1 MITSIIELVAEAIAT
16 ESSEGGGGGFITVL
30 RAGRLFRI
38 FKLARAWEA
47 LQKVI
52 VTVTR
57 SFNKILPLS
66 IILLLFMFIFSLL
79 GMQLY
84 GGGFMFVG
92 RGPECYSWEDVE
104 NGCSIPR
111 ANFDNFGV
119 AMVTIFQ
126 MMTGEDW
133 NMVMYDGISATGGG
147 SFLYFA
153 IIVVIG
159 NFLILNLFLTILLSG
174 FEDEEEDPEVEKAA
188 KRDEL
193 YTIFKSL
200 DKDHSGTV
208 SKAELQ
214 DEIVKKRLKTE
225 EELTELFGEKSEIVF
240 NEFISFFPE
249 FAEAEDEAEEPG
261 FLRKLL
267 CCLKTTQEPPSA
279 TEDLGIVGPGGP
291 LVDDESSIP
300 PHKAF
305 FFLGPTNCLRAGAFK
320 FINWP
325 VFENVVLF
333 CIILSSLA
341 LAYQSPTAHGGPHA
355 KDTSAVILEIADY
368 VFLGIF
374 TVEMT
379 MKHIALGVVGHARAY
394 WRDPWNAMDG
404 FIVIMAYVGII
415 ASDLPQLKP
424 LRAIRTM
431 RALRPLRA
439 LKMFPGMKI
448 AVNCLLKS
456 IPRMFPIGM
465 VSFLFFFVFAIL
477 GANNASFCAIYI
489 YETIILPRQARD
501 KHRENSKQEWR
512 FSQQAC
518 SCTPASSG
526 TATCPQRTA
535 TARWQ

>member
-1 MITSIIELVAEAIAT
+1 VITSIIELVAEAIAT
-16 ESSEGGGGGFITVL
+16 ESSEGGGGFITVL

-133 NMVMYDGISATGGG
+133 NMVMYDGIAATGGG

-320 FINWP
+320 FIGLR
-325 VFENVVLF
+325 ERR
-333 CIILSSLA
+333 A
-341 LAYQSPTAHGGPHA
+341 LLHHPL
-355 KDTSAVILEIADY
+355 V
-368 VFLGIF
+368 
-374 TVEMT
+374 
-379 MKHIALGVVGHARAY
+379 ARARLPEPDRARRTPREGHLRGHP
-394 WRDPWNAMDG
+394 RDCRLR
-404 FIVIMAYVGII
+404 
-415 ASDLPQLKP
+415 LPRHLHGRDDDEAHRP
-424 LRAIRTM
+424 RRRRPRA
-431 RALRPLRA
+431 
-439 LKMFPGMKI
+439 
-448 AVNCLLKS
+448 CLLERS
-456 IPRMFPIGM
+456 LERHGWLHRHHG
-465 VSFLFFFVFAIL
+465 V
-477 GANNASFCAIYI
+477 
-489 YETIILPRQARD
+489 RRD
-501 KHRENSKQEWR
+501 HRER
-512 FSQQAC
+512 P
-518 SCTPASSG
+518 TPAQ
-526 TATCPQRTA
+526 AAACDPHN
-535 TARWQ
+535 ARAAAVARAQDVPGHEDCRQLPAQEHPAHVPDRHGLLPVLLRLRNPRCE